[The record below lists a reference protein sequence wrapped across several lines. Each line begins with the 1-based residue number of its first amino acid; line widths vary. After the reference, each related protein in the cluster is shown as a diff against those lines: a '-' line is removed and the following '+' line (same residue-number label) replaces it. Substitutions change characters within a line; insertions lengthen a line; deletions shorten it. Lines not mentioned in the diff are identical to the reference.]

1 MKFNVSYPITGLQK
15 VIEIDDEK
23 KIAIFF
29 GKRMGNE
36 VPGDDL
42 GDQFKGYVFKITGG
56 NDKDGFPMKQGILVN
71 GRVRLLMAKGHK
83 TYRPRRTGERKRKS
97 VRGSIVGPDIAVL
110 ALAIV
115 KTGETPIQGLTD
127 DKKPRRLGPKRA
139 NKIRK
144 LFNLKKEDDVKRYV
158 IRREVAKKEGAA
170 SKKSRTKA
178 PKIQRLIT
186 DVRLRRKKIRKVE
199 TQKRRERTARLKEEY
214 QKLIQKVRTTRAA
227 EAKAAAAAEQQ
238 PKAEAPKG
246 KTTAPAKPVTGT
258 TAKGKLD
265 KPGQA
270 QTKAPAPSTGKKD
283 TKTTQAPV
291 QTQKKPE
298 PSQPAAKKDT
308 KSGVTGGKTGK
319 K

>member
-1 MKFNVSYPITGLQK
+1 MKFNVSYPISGLQK
-15 VIEIDDEK
+15 LIEIDDEK

-36 VPGDDL
+36 VSGDDL
-42 GDQFKGYVFKITGG
+42 GDQFKGYIFKITGG

-71 GRVRLLMAKGHK
+71 GRVRLLMAKGAK
-83 TYRPRRTGERKRKS
+83 CYRPRRTGERKRKS

-158 IRREVAKKEGAA
+158 IRREIAKKEGT
-170 SKKSRTKA
+170 SKKLRTKA

-186 DVRLRRKKIRKVE
+186 DVRIKRKKIRKIE
-199 TQKRRERTARLKEEY
+199 TTKRRERTAKLKEEY
-214 QKLIQKVRTTRAA
+214 QKLVTKVHLQRAA
-227 EAKAAAAAEQQ
+227 DHKASLEPPKVEEKKPATKTATQKGGKVD
-238 PKAEAPKG
+238 PKA
-246 KTTAPAKPVTGT
+246 T
-258 TAKGKLD
+258 
-265 KPGQA
+265 A
-270 QTKAPAPSTGKKD
+270 QTKAAVQTKTAPVTTATKKD
-283 TKTTQAPV
+283 TKAPAQQPAPV
-291 QTQKKPE
+291 QPKKTADVP
-298 PSQPAAKKDT
+298 KKDDKKVT
-308 KSGVTGGKTGK
+308 KTTK

>member
-1 MKFNVSYPITGLQK
+1 MKFNVSYPISGLQK

-71 GRVRLLMAKGHK
+71 GRVRLLMAKGSK
-83 TYRPRRTGERKRKS
+83 TYRPRRNGERKRKS
-97 VRGSIVGPDIAVL
+97 VRGSIVGSDISVL

-144 LFNLKKEDDVKRYV
+144 LFNLKKDDDVKRYV
-158 IRREVAKKEGAA
+158 IRRDIAKKEGSA
-170 SKKSRTKA
+170 KKARTKA
-178 PKIQRLIT
+178 PAIQRLIT

-199 TQKRRERTARLKEEY
+199 CGKRRERTAKLKEEY
-214 QKLIQKVRTTRAA
+214 HKLVSKVRA
-227 EAKAAAAAEQQ
+227 AKAAEHKAAAEPVKVEP
-238 PKAEAPKG
+238 PKGG
-246 KTTAPAKPVTGT
+246 KTTAKPVQAT
-258 TAKGKLD
+258 TVKGKVD
-265 KPGQA
+265 PKAPV
-270 QTKAPAPSTGKKD
+270 QTKAPVASTKKD
-283 TKTTQAPV
+283 TKAPQQPEKPAPKKATEVPKKDDKKQAK
-291 QTQKKPE
+291 T
-298 PSQPAAKKDT
+298 AKK
-308 KSGVTGGKTGK
+308 
-319 K
+319 